1 MCAQNQT
8 VDSHLAQWSPIQRLP
23 YLWGFLA
30 GAFGQSQDV
39 LAHDSC
45 LARILLCFVLSAGSA
60 AAQNS
65 QQDQTSLSGMSIE
78 DLAKV
83 QVDSVYGASKF
94 LQKAS
99 DSPTSV
105 TVVTREE
112 IEKYGYRTLADV
124 LKTVRGFYVIYD
136 RNYTY
141 VGVRGFSQPGDYNA
155 RILFLV
161 DGHRINDDIYDG
173 AYVGT
178 EFPVDVDLIERIE
191 IIRGPTSSI
200 YGAGAF
206 AAVIN
211 VITRRGRD
219 LGDAELSSEAGSW
232 NSYKGRLTYGAR
244 FDSGLE
250 TLVSGSFYNSL
261 GHDRLFFPAFN
272 NPATN
277 DGIAEHAD
285 GDQSYSFFG
294 DLIYRDFD
302 IHFVDSSRDKHI
314 PTGSF
319 GTVFDDP
326 RTQTTDA
333 RRYVDVQYHHT
344 FGSWETLGR
353 VSYDWYQY
361 HGNYIYNYSG
371 TEAPP
376 YTDNYDA
383 AEGDW
388 WDLQLDA
395 SRVFFAQHK
404 ITMGVEFRQDL
415 EQKQLNFDV
424 QPYHL
429 YTLVNDT
436 SWVAAPYIQ
445 DEYSVRHNL
454 TLVFG
459 LRADWHERFR
469 NNFSPR
475 VGLLFA
481 PTSNAAIRVNYSSA
495 FRDPNSFESFYAGN
509 NTNTANPSL
518 MPESIHSGE
527 IDFDYR
533 FERSFHL
540 SAAGFLNRFD
550 DLITP
555 SIDSST
561 GKPIYLNSA
570 PVQTKGIELEL
581 GAKWQNGIEGE
592 LSDSVQDS
600 EQLPVRTTLTNSP
613 RHLAKANLSVPI
625 ARTKFFVSADAQY
638 VSARTTVAQTVLGGY
653 FIANFNFFTRK
664 LGNHFD
670 ISGGLYNALNKQ
682 YAESGSLYT
691 VESSIPQDGRSFRI
705 KLTYNPRVEGH

>member
-1 MCAQNQT
+1 MT
-8 VDSHLAQWSPIQRLP
+8 VLL
-23 YLWGFLA
+23 
-30 GAFGQSQDV
+30 
-39 LAHDSC
+39 C
-45 LARILLCFVLSAGSA
+45 LALFACSA
-60 AAQNS
+60 AAQDP
-65 QQDQTSLSGMSIE
+65 QQPQSGLGGMSIE

-105 TVVTREE
+105 TVVTGEDIR
-112 IEKYGYRTLADV
+112 KYGYRTLADV

-141 VGVRGFSQPGDYNA
+141 VGVRGFSQPEDYNA

-161 DGHRINDDIYDG
+161 DGHRINDDIFDG

-219 LGDAELSSEAGSW
+219 LGDAEVSSEAGSW

-250 TLVSGSFYNSL
+250 MLTSASFYNTL
-261 GHDRLFFPAFN
+261 GHDRLFFPEFDS
-272 NPATN
+272 PATN
-277 DGIAEHAD
+277 NGIAEHAD

-294 DLIYRDFD
+294 DFIYRDLD
-302 IHFVDSSRDKHI
+302 IHFVDASRDKHI
-314 PTGSF
+314 PTASF

-333 RRYVDVQYHHT
+333 RRYIDAQYHHT

-353 VSYDWYQY
+353 LSYDWYQY
-361 HGNYIYNYSG
+361 HGHYIYNYSG
-371 TEAPP
+371 TEIPP

-383 AEGDW
+383 ANGNW

-395 SRVFFAQHK
+395 SRVLFARHK
-404 ITMGVEFRQDL
+404 VTMGMEFRQDL
-415 EQKQLNFDV
+415 EQQQLNFDI

-429 YTLVNDT
+429 YTDVNRT
-436 SWVAAPYIQ
+436 AWVAAPYFQ
-445 DEYSVRHNL
+445 DEYSVRGDL

-459 LRADWHERFR
+459 LRADWHERFK
-469 NNFSPR
+469 NNLSPR

-481 PTSNAAIRVNYSSA
+481 PTSNTAIRANYSSA
-495 FRDPNSFESFYAGN
+495 FRDPNSYESFYAGN

-518 MPESIHSGE
+518 QPESIRSGE
-527 IDFDYR
+527 LDVDHRFDKA
-533 FERSFHL
+533 FHVSL
-540 SAAGFLNRFD
+540 AGFLNRFD
-550 DLITP
+550 NLITP
-555 SIDSST
+555 SIDNST
-561 GKPIYLNSA
+561 GKPIYLNST
-570 PVQTKGIELEL
+570 PIQTKGIEFEL
-581 GAKWQNGIEGE
+581 GAKWQNGIEGVV
-592 LSDSVQDS
+592 SDSIQDS
-600 EQLPVRTTLTNSP
+600 QNVSTGAVLTNSP
-613 RHLAKANLSVPI
+613 RHLAKANFSVPI
-625 ARTKFFVSADAQY
+625 SRTKLFVSADAQY
-638 VSARTTVAQTVLGGY
+638 VSTRRTVAQTTLGGY
-653 FIANFNFFTRK
+653 FITNFTFFTRK

-670 ISGGLYNALNKQ
+670 ISGALYNAFNKQ
-682 YAESGSLYT
+682 YAESGSLDT
-691 VESSIPQDGRSFRI
+691 VETAIPQDGRSFRI
-705 KLTYNPRVEGH
+705 KLLYRPQVEDK